1 MTNDD
6 ELDDDDDDVVCCL
19 DNGRVGGKFVLCT
32 QNFVLA
38 HTKFCVS
45 LHKILCDSYHRI
57 LCGSYTKFCVRKRCM
72 RFLVM
77 RKESIATSVTAS
89 ATLCTVHMY
98 LISESLNKVNLSVLL
113 LLLLLLLLARSL
125 AASRS

>member
-6 ELDDDDDDVVCCL
+6 ELDDGDDDVVCCWMNVGL
-19 DNGRVGGKFVLCT
+19 AGGKFVLCT

-89 ATLCTVHMY
+89 ATLVPCT
-98 LISESLNKVNLSVLL
+98 
-113 LLLLLLLLARSL
+113 RT
-125 AASRS
+125 